1 MVKGKARMTANN
13 GWPGKPGVPM
23 NKSGYVI
30 RLKCGSYLQG
40 YESGCHIIGKK
51 RHAIVFIN
59 QEDAEKAAQ
68 SAYEKMTVEKIG
80 EVPDDRLA

>member
-1 MVKGKARMTANN
+1 MTDTTN
-13 GWPGKPGVPM
+13 GWPGKPGVPL